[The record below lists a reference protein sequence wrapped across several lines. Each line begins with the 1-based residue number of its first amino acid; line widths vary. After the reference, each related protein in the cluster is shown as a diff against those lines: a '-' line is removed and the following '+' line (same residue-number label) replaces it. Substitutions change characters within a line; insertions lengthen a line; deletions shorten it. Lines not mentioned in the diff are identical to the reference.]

1 MSIIEQY
8 RRRGVIVVVFL
19 ALFTLS
25 SCSITTSTHIDEE
38 GGKEVKRTSF
48 AIGTPFGTI
57 GAKDDEDED
66 DD

>member
-1 MSIIEQY
+1 MSIIEQV

-25 SCSITTSTHIDEE
+25 SCSITTSTRIEE
-38 GGKEVKRTSF
+38 SGDKEVKRTSF
-48 AIGTPFGTI
+48 SIGTPFGTI